1 MDVVT
6 ISGTQYYSID
16 KLMMMLNI
24 TSKKTIY
31 NMVRDGRVEKK
42 RVFNT
47 SFFRQK
53 V

>member
-6 ISGTQYYSID
+6 IAGIQYVSIER
-16 KLMMMLNI
+16 LMELLSV

-42 RVFNT
+42 KLLNKA
-47 SFFRQK
+47 FFRMK
-53 V
+53 

>member
-6 ISGTQYYSID
+6 VNNTTYYSIE
-16 KLMMMLNI
+16 KLMLMLDI
-24 TSKKTIY
+24 TSKKTVY

-42 RVFNT
+42 RIFNS

-53 V
+53 I

>member
-1 MDVVT
+1 MDVIT
-6 ISGTQYYSID
+6 IGTEKYYSIE
-16 KLMMMLNI
+16 KLMLLLNI